1 MSADVI
7 PIVRPEAVNRA
18 WDTYQA
24 HIMRSSHDRT
34 LLSDR
39 EYMEKWARL
48 EREWKRLFWAG
59 EGR

>member
-7 PIVRPEAVNRA
+7 PIVRQEAVDAA
-18 WDTYQA
+18 WARFQA
-24 HIMRSSHDRT
+24 HSVQLVGNPRLYADRSF
-34 LLSDR
+34 
-39 EYMEKWARL
+39 MEEMARR